1 MRLPVM
7 CGNAYT
13 CDIKVS
19 TFLCPWAPT
28 GYSVLPILHFM
39 LSLSSLILFTFCKR
53 SSGKHTV
60 WVFWI
65 LLFLKTSALH
75 WPEMLSQPERTW
87 VDLKNTRTRQVQ
99 QSSTYE
105 IHQGQHVHKHDEM
118 FVICS
123 LPVFILVGK
132 RARSTRRGGRIG
144 VDVFVVLVLFLS
156 KGLLILERGAKIPE
170 NQ

>member
-7 CGNAYT
+7 WGNAYT

-28 GYSVLPILHFM
+28 GTVSPILHFM

-60 WVFWI
+60 MNFVFS
-65 LLFLKTSALH
+65 KTSALR
-75 WPEMLSQPERTW
+75 WPAKLSQPERTW
-87 VDLKNTRTRQVQ
+87 ADLKNPRTTQVQ

-105 IHQGQHVHKHDEM
+105 VHQRQHVHKRDEM
-118 FVICS
+118 FVTCS
-123 LPVFILVGK
+123 LPVFIFVGK
-132 RARSTRRGGRIG
+132 RVRSARRGGRIG
-144 VDVFVVLVLFLS
+144 VDVFVVLVFFLS